1 MIDLIFIGIIAVFI
15 AGMLWSD
22 RDSRRANYLDIVAKM
37 YGLCLHPDETVF
49 ELRDRILVQLESEE
63 TCQ

>member
-22 RDSRRANYLDIVAKM
+22 RDSRLSDYLKEIHGILKEYEKM
-37 YGLCLHPDETVF
+37 H
-49 ELRDRILVQLESEE
+49 QLLQEFLNNIKSESDK
-63 TCQ
+63 T